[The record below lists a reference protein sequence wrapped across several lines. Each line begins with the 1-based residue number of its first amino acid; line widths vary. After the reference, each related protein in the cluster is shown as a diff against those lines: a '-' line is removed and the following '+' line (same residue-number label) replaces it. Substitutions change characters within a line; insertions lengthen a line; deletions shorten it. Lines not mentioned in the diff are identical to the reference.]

1 MRGALTF
8 HEVTGNPHDLARPS
22 YGGVSDSNH
31 PDRKGVL
38 LADTRRTST
47 PTRGLYPASN
57 PCPHKC
63 GLGTIHHKWGNLMP
77 MTRSPLRDLSAR
89 RVQEEMQRQS
99 MNATELTEI
108 TGIPLSV
115 LNARLT
121 GAEPFDVDEL
131 NAIARALTVPV
142 VSLLTPLGA

>member
-1 MRGALTF
+1 
-8 HEVTGNPHDLARPS
+8 
-22 YGGVSDSNH
+22 
-31 PDRKGVL
+31 
-38 LADTRRTST
+38 
-47 PTRGLYPASN
+47 
-57 PCPHKC
+57 
-63 GLGTIHHKWGNLMP
+63 

-99 MNATELTEI
+99 MGVTELTEI